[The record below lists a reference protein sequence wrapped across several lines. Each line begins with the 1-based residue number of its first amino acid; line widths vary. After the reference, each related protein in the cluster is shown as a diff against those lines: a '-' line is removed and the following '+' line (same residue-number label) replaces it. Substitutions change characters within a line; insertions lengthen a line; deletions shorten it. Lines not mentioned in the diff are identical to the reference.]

1 MEVGEGFDVFQRRNG
16 EFLWKVTH
24 SGQQLE
30 RWRVGKREGGEATTE
45 EILAKVRL
53 VHRGSKASK
62 AGWARVQGE

>member
-1 MEVGEGFDVFQRRNG
+1 MFQQRNG

-45 EILAKVRL
+45 EILAEVRL
-53 VHRGSKASK
+53 AHRGSKASR